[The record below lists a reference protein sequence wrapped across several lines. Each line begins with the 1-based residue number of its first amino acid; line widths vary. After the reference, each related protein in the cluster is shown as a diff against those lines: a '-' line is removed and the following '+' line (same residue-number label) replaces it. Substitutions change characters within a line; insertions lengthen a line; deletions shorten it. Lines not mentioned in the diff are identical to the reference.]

1 MGILRDDRVLVIE
14 LQGPDEGVPELRQE
28 VQRAAQEGHVATDG
42 LAAGQAGD
50 GLVHHRLED
59 GGRQVL
65 PGGTLVDQ
73 GLDIGLREH
82 AAAGR
87 DGVDHAVVLRVLVQA
102 GGVGLQE
109 GGHLVDEGAGAA
121 GADTVHPLLNI
132 AVFEI
137 DDLRVLAAQLYG
149 DVCLGSKVV
158 EGARYGDHLLH
169 EGNPQTLCQGQT
181 AGARDDGGNRDIACH
196 LIGLLHEVE
205 KGLFDIGE
213 MALVVGEEEG
223 VSLVHDGYLDRSRA
237 DINAHLA
244 ETIHKNKIL
253 SKCIIHN
260 A

>member
-1 MGILRDDRVLVIE
+1 MLVIE
-14 LQGPDEGVPELRQE
+14 LQGPDEAGPKLIQE
-28 VQRAAQEGHVATDG
+28 VEGSAEEGHVAPDG
-42 LAAGQAGD
+42 LAAGQAGNGLVDDGLEDGNREVFLRSPLIDQGLNIGLCKDAAAGGDGVD
-50 GLVHHRLED
+50 GLVIF
-59 GGRQVL
+59 G
-65 PGGTLVDQ
+65 
-73 GLDIGLREH
+73 
-82 AAAGR
+82 
-87 DGVDHAVVLRVLVQA
+87 VLVHA
-102 GGVGLQE
+102 GGIRLQE